1 MYCLTPKMTEVPSG
15 EWFCGRCEEIDAEVE
30 RLSADEGTQFTLGD
44 FNEACIEFDTA
55 FFGEDAKRTGID
67 MQVIEECFWRM
78 VEDASS
84 VDDVC
89 EVKCGTA
96 IDTTKYGSGF
106 PRHGEALQV
115 KIDGVS
121 PESIKRWSESK
132 WNLNNVARASGEKSS
147 LLGALKDDV
156 AGVTTPFLEVG
167 STFSSTTWRREE
179 HNMYS
184 ITYNHW
190 GAAKL
195 WYCVPASAA
204 D

>member
-44 FNEACIEFDTA
+44 FNEACIELDTA

-106 PRHGEALQV
+106 PRRGETLRV
-115 KIDGVS
+115 KIEGVS
-121 PESIKRWSESK
+121 ADDIKELAESK
-132 WNLNNVARASGEKSS
+132 WNLNNVARASGEHPSVLAS
-147 LLGALKDDV
+147 LREDLP
-156 AGVTTPFLEVG
+156 GVTTPVLEVG
-167 STFSSTTWRREE
+167 STFSSTT
-179 HNMYS
+179 S
-184 ITYNHW
+184 
-190 GAAKL
+190 GAASSSL
-195 WYCVPASAA
+195 APTASRSPRTTTT
-204 D
+204 